1 MILQTIRVYLR
12 HCWRVYILRRQGCFL
27 FGRPFTPR
35 FKNVTWTNWVSE
47 YTSVVGSWRKTAMTD
62 SGLEVCKHDFD
73 MACTCGE
80 FFCTCPHLCRRCGL
94 KLINFWVTP
103 FAEASDGDD
112 K

>member
-1 MILQTIRVYLR
+1 
-12 HCWRVYILRRQGCFL
+12 
-27 FGRPFTPR
+27 
-35 FKNVTWTNWVSE
+35 
-47 YTSVVGSWRKTAMTD
+47 MTD